1 MSSLLVIF
9 YKALISFCSNC
20 QYHFRLIVHNNA
32 GDSDPSE
39 ALIVRTPSLPSG
51 SPPPT
56 PSRPHI
62 ISNSGVR
69 LEIGWKTGRMNEKD
83 LGFVLEGSSD
93 EKSWTVIYRG
103 NAISTKI
110 HDPEM
115 RAFRVA
121 ALRKQ
126 LQVIN

>member
-1 MSSLLVIF
+1 MI
-9 YKALISFCSNC
+9 A
-20 QYHFRLIVHNNA
+20 HNDA
-32 GDSDPSE
+32 GDSEPSE
-39 ALIVRTPSLPSG
+39 ALIVRTPSSPSG

-62 ISNSGVR
+62 ISNSGVC

-83 LGFVLEGSSD
+83 LGFLLEGSSD

-103 NAISTKI
+103 SAISTQI
-110 HDPEM
+110 RDPEM

-121 ALRKQ
+121 ALKKQ
-126 LQVIN
+126 LQVISSTNLYLLL

>member
-1 MSSLLVIF
+1 MI
-9 YKALISFCSNC
+9 A
-20 QYHFRLIVHNNA
+20 HNDA
-32 GDSDPSE
+32 GDSEPSE
-39 ALIVRTPSLPSG
+39 ALIVRTPSSPSG

-62 ISNSGVR
+62 ISNSGAH
-69 LEIGWKTGRMNEKD
+69 LEIGWKAERMNEKD
-83 LGFVLEGSSD
+83 LGFILEGSSD

-103 NAISTKI
+103 NSTSTQI
-110 HDPEM
+110 HDSEM

-121 ALRKQ
+121 ALKKQ